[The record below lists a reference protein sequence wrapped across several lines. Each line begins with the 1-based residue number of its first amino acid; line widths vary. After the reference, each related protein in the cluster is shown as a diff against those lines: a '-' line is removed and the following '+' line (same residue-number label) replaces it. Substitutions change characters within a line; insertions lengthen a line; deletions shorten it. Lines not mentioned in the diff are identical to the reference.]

1 MDRPMLET
9 IQQSVKH
16 HDQYQIEIK
25 LDYELHADQKTRYQI
40 ATYFFVPQS
49 LGITP
54 QTYGRQPFY
63 QDVQSHIRLKTPSLN
78 LREFTEGNRS
88 PLGKIEQLVHQSG
101 WLSDADSHD
110 HIVTQM
116 KLLSAMLKS
125 ALREHF
131 SLIERRVAEVQAT
144 PHGKAHLLVHT
155 LVDEFLAETG
165 HITQRFRA
173 LLADF
178 NLPNV
183 PHAVFTAYTFTD
195 ESLSI
200 LIEESAVEMVQ
211 VVDEYMKK
219 TNQENYKMALSEVT
233 ARETKYRKMRGYRS
247 ILVEGSDNETYLYRA
262 SILKKYASSVLFL
275 NTDVQPDGRYWEQFI
290 LSLAAGLAMIFAT
303 AVAFYFQ
310 YEYGNFT
317 LPFFLALVIG
327 YMFKDRIKEISR
339 IIFSRRLEKY
349 LFDRRITIR
358 TQDGRHRLGVL
369 REKVRFIQESEVP
382 LSVMRARSRD
392 QITDLSNEGRGENII
407 CYTKEIELQI
417 KDQEAVL
424 PGFPEITGI
433 NDIMRFDV
441 RHFLN
446 KMAEPV
452 QERFIIRDGELVS
465 LLCQKV
471 YHVNVIAR
479 YKTVQPG
486 INKENRHLRLVLNQ
500 HGIRRLEQ
508 VPHL

>member
-1 MDRPMLET
+1 MLET

-54 QTYGRQPFY
+54 QTYPRQTFY

-78 LREFTEGNRS
+78 LREFADGARS
-88 PLGKIEQLVHQSG
+88 PLRNIEAIVRKPG
-101 WLSDADSHD
+101 WLGDTAVHNQL
-110 HIVTQM
+110 ITQM

-131 SLIERRVAEVQAT
+131 MLIERRVEEVQAT
-144 PHGKAHLLVHT
+144 PHGKTHYLVHN
-155 LVDEFLAETG
+155 LVDEFITESARV
-165 HITQRFRA
+165 TQRYRS

-178 NLPNV
+178 NLPHV
-183 PHAVFTAYTFTD
+183 PPAVFTAFLFTD

-200 LIEESAVEMVQ
+200 LIEESAVEMFQ
-211 VVDEYMKK
+211 IVDEYLKK
-219 TNQENYKMALSEVT
+219 TNREDYKIALSELT
-233 ARETKYRKMRGYRS
+233 LREAKYRKTRGFES
-247 ILVEGSDNETYLYRA
+247 ILDPDGDNETYLYRA

-275 NTDVQPDGRYWEQFI
+275 NTDVQPDGKYWEQLI
-290 LSLAAGLAMIFAT
+290 LSLAAGLAMVFAT

-310 YEYGNFT
+310 LQFGNFT
-317 LPFFLALVIG
+317 LPFFIALVIG

-339 IIFSRRLEKY
+339 MMFAQRLENY

-358 TQDGRHRLGVL
+358 TQDRQHRLGTL
-369 REKVRFIQESEVP
+369 REKVRFIHEDDVP
-382 LSVMRARSRD
+382 LSVLRARNRD
-392 QITDLSNEGRGENII
+392 HITEISNEGRGEYII

-417 KDQEAVL
+417 KNAEEIL
-424 PGFPEITGI
+424 PGFPIITGV
-433 NDIMRFDV
+433 NDILRFDI
-441 RHFLN
+441 RHFLK

-452 QERFIIRDGELVS
+452 QERYLIQEGELVP
-465 LLCQKV
+465 LLCHKV
-471 YHVNVIAR
+471 YHVNLIAR
-479 YKTVQPG
+479 YKTMQPG
-486 INKENRHLRLVLNQ
+486 INKENRHLRLILDQ
-500 HGIRRLEQ
+500 DGIRRLEK
-508 VPHL
+508 VPHV